1 MGWRLVLCR
10 TCLGAV
16 VICRVPE
23 CVGRND
29 GIVDGCNYV
38 IHDGCEVDYNGNGAG
53 FGIHL
58 LYFWGLVRGN
68 ISLELGQDAQVA

>member
-10 TCLGAV
+10 TCPGAV

-53 FGIHL
+53 
-58 LYFWGLVRGN
+58 
-68 ISLELGQDAQVA
+68 LESIFSTSGVSYMGTSP